1 MANATAVAIDWA
13 SASVKDS
20 RLTVAFSEP
29 PPKGWAD
36 ELESVIARL
45 RTTGRGWGE
54 ISAGKRKLHVE
65 AVQSGAEE
73 DLRHFLE
80 SAVLQANAALEL
92 EREPDEGDGA
102 DEPAGPDEAMAAVFR
117 SFA

>member
-1 MANATAVAIDWA
+1 MANATALAIDWA
-13 SASVKDS
+13 SASVKDR
-20 RLTVAFSEP
+20 RLTVALSEP
-29 PPKGWAD
+29 APKGWSD
-36 ELESVIARL
+36 ELERVIAQL

-54 ISAGKRKLHVE
+54 ISAGKRKLRVE
-65 AVQSGAEE
+65 EVRGGAEE
-73 DLRHFLE
+73 ELRHFLE

-92 EREPDEGDGA
+92 EPDAGDGA